1 MRVTVGASVTES
13 SSVAQQD
20 NAPTSPAAAVDH
32 VNIDELKPVSHV
44 DKSSTSAEDVRRE
57 TTSPLN
63 DADPSTS
70 DERPVKGCSL
80 FQ

>member
-1 MRVTVGASVTES
+1 MCVTVGASVTES

-44 DKSSTSAEDVRRE
+44 DKSSTSAEDVR
-57 TTSPLN
+57 TSPLN